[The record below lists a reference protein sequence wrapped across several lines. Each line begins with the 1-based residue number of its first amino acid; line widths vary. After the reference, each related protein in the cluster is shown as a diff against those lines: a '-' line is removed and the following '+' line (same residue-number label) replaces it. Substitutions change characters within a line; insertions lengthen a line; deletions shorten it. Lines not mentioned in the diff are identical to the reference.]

1 MDKVLEVKNLHISF
15 REEKSGIFEKTKR
28 IEILKGIDMHIA
40 SGEIVGL
47 VGESGCGKS
56 TLAKCILGLNKPDCG
71 EIIHYSDNP
80 QMVFQDPYSS
90 LNPSKT
96 IRFILEEPLK
106 NMTDLSPKERL
117 DRATERLEQ
126 VGLDAKYLEHKP
138 GELSGGQRQR
148 VCIAASL
155 MMNPRLLIADEPVS
169 ALDVTVQAQILE
181 LLDGLQERLGL
192 SILFISHD
200 LRVVYQL
207 CDRVLVMKNGMIVEQ
222 GETEELYRH
231 PKHEYTK
238 QLLEGAGIG
247 V

>member
-1 MDKVLEVKNLHISF
+1 
-15 REEKSGIFEKTKR
+15 
-28 IEILKGIDMHIA
+28 
-40 SGEIVGL
+40 
-47 VGESGCGKS
+47 
-56 TLAKCILGLNKPDCG
+56 
-71 EIIHYSDNP
+71 
-80 QMVFQDPYSS
+80 
-90 LNPSKT
+90 
-96 IRFILEEPLK
+96 
-106 NMTDLSPKERL
+106 MTDLSPKERL
-117 DRATERLEQ
+117 DRAAERLEQ

-222 GETEELYRH
+222 GETEKLYRH